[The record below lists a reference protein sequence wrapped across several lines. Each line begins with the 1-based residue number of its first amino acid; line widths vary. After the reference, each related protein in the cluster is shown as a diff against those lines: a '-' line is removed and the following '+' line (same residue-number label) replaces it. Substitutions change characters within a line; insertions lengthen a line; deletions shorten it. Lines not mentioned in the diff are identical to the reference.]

1 MKFIGR
7 QILKVVSRL
16 GDTGMSRGTRGEGAW
31 LAVGLVVAGFRLMS
45 RLGRRKREVVYSR
58 ELDPGE
64 TLEIRHLT
72 VDRKGRP
79 VA

>member
-1 MKFIGR
+1 VKFIGR

>member
-7 QILKVVSRL
+7 QILKGVSRL
-16 GDTGMSRGTRGEGAW
+16 GDTGMSRGSRGEGAW

-45 RLGRRKREVVYSR
+45 RLGRRKREVVFSR